1 MKKVAII
8 TLAFNKLEE
17 ATKPY
22 LKSLYQFT
30 DTDMFDLILVNNGS
44 TDETQKFIEDFA
56 SDKSNIIIIENSENL
71 GYSKGNNIGIK
82 EIIDKNYE
90 YIGFL
95 NNDILFTPNWLED
108 TLDAFNLDKSL
119 GMLSPRNNA
128 KSKLKMNNYLDNYKQ
143 FYQNLKLN

>member
-22 LKSLYQFT
+22 LKSLYQLT

-44 TDETQKFIEDFA
+44 TDETQKFIENFA

-71 GYSKGNNIGIK
+71 
-82 EIIDKNYE
+82 
-90 YIGFL
+90 
-95 NNDILFTPNWLED
+95 
-108 TLDAFNLDKSL
+108 
-119 GMLSPRNNA
+119 
-128 KSKLKMNNYLDNYKQ
+128 
-143 FYQNLKLN
+143 